1 MLAREPP
8 TLAGCVRRDPKR
20 RIGNLTEDLT
30 RIALAMHLSWGRD
43 WGNPLGP
50 MPGTG
55 INACAKERKSSTS
68 TRAVSVRFERTSVQ
82 RKPRVAE
89 IATTTCRELLVKMH
103 CGWSQWSTA
112 LRQTSSLTKNLGC
125 FRDQRKWVLSTL
137 RIGCEVR
144 SRLRIGCEMP
154 SKLLMSGCG
163 VMSKLR
169 MSSLGRTHAVK
180 DDIKRVVNTNGVSPN
195 WA

>member
-1 MLAREPP
+1 M
-8 TLAGCVRRDPKR
+8 
-20 RIGNLTEDLT
+20 
-30 RIALAMHLSWGRD
+30 
-43 WGNPLGP
+43 
-50 MPGTG
+50 
-55 INACAKERKSSTS
+55 
-68 TRAVSVRFERTSVQ
+68 
-82 RKPRVAE
+82 
-89 IATTTCRELLVKMH
+89 
-103 CGWSQWSTA
+103 
-112 LRQTSSLTKNLGC
+112 
-125 FRDQRKWVLSTL
+125 LSTL